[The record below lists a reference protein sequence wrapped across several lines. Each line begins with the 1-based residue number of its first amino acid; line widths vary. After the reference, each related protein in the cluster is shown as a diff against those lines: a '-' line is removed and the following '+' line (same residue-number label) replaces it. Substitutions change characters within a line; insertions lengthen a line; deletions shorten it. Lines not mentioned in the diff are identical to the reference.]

1 MYSLGLKLY
10 IKIFIILLPSFNS
23 YHYFYGRIMKNIT
36 LSILFV
42 ATCQLMTATGL
53 QQTSVE
59 ANAQL
64 RLCMVEEAH
73 IATPQKAL
81 FRKVE
86 DTPVLVE
93 QELNTEFRVVS
104 ERNTFSPFYFVR
116 KVDIRSR
123 STLDADH
130 ILQG

>member
-1 MYSLGLKLY
+1 
-10 IKIFIILLPSFNS
+10 
-23 YHYFYGRIMKNIT
+23 MKKIT

-42 ATCQLMTATGL
+42 ATCQLMTAAGL
-53 QQTSVE
+53 QQTSAE

-64 RLCMVEEAH
+64 RLCIVEEAC
-73 IATPQKAL
+73 IASPQKRL

-93 QELNTEFRVVS
+93 QGLSTTFREASELNT
-104 ERNTFSPFYFVR
+104 FSAFYFVR
-116 KVDIRSR
+116 KIDVRTR

-130 ILQG
+130 IFRG